1 MQVELQ
7 PNLQAGRGGRFP
19 VPTVLQME
27 ATECAAACLGM
38 ILAFHR
44 RWVPLEGLRI
54 RCGVSRDGA
63 NAASIL
69 RTAREYG
76 LLAKGFRCAT
86 DNLCEIPFPMI
97 LFWGY
102 NHFVVLEGVRGKRFY
117 LNDPHDGPARIT
129 REEFEAKYTGVCLGF
144 ERGPDF
150 EEGGRKP
157 GLIRGLQ
164 DRFAQSRRPFLFVS
178 LATLALLGPGLA
190 IPALLKVFVDDV
202 LIGQNDRWTTELLM
216 GLLLAAVV
224 QGTLIWIQ
232 RTFLARMETRLS
244 IVTTARFF
252 WHVVTLPMVFFSQRY
267 AGDLAQRVE
276 SNDTVARLLSGE
288 LAVNLINLV
297 ALAFYGAVMFAHD
310 APLTLVVL
318 GIVAVNLVVL
328 RLAARARE
336 NANRRLLKEHGRVA
350 GASVSGVSMIE
361 TLKASGREG
370 DFFARWSGIQTN
382 ALAAQQELGFVTALV
397 NVAPP
402 LLNALGLV
410 AVLGVG
416 GLRILDGA
424 LTIGGLVAFQALAQR
439 FVGPVDGLVRFGA
452 NLQTV
457 RGDIMRL
464 DDVLRYE
471 PDPRTARS
479 MREAGSG
486 QADPPARGAV
496 ELDGVTFGY
505 KLKDAPL
512 IRDFSLSIPPGRRVA
527 LVGGSGS
534 GKSTVARLVCGLL
547 TPWSG
552 QVRID
557 GRPLSDTPPSRFAET
572 VSHVDQEFVLFKGSV
587 RENVALWDATIPER
601 DIVEALRDAAIHDVI
616 ASRRGRYDAPVDE
629 GGRNFSG
636 GQRQR
641 LEIARALARNPAI
654 LVLDEA
660 TAALGPITEIR
671 IDDRLRRRGCTCLI
685 VAHRLSTIRDA
696 DEIVVLERGEIVQR
710 GRHDELIAVSG
721 AYRNLVAAG

>member
-1 MQVELQ
+1 MELR
-7 PNLQAGRGGRFP
+7 PNLLAGHGGRLP

-44 RWVPLEGLRI
+44 RWVPLEELRV

-63 NAASIL
+63 NAASVL

-76 LLAKGFRCAT
+76 LIAKGFRCAT
-86 DNLCEIPFPMI
+86 ESLYEIPVPMI

-102 NHFVVLEGVRGKRFY
+102 NHFVVLEGIRRNRFY
-117 LNDPHDGPARIT
+117 VNDPQDGPSRLT
-129 REEFEAKYTGVCLGF
+129 RDEFVEKFTGVCLGF

-150 EEGGRKP
+150 REGGRKP
-157 GLIRGLQ
+157 GLVRGLR
-164 DRFAQSRRPFLFVS
+164 DRFTQSRRPLLFVS
-178 LATLALLGPGLA
+178 LATLGLLVPGLA
-190 IPALLKVFVDDV
+190 IPAMLKVFVDDV
-202 LIGQNDRWTTELLM
+202 LIGQNARWTTELLI
-216 GLLLAAVV
+216 GLVLAAGM

-232 RTFLARMETRLS
+232 RTFLARMEVRLS
-244 IVTTARFF
+244 VVTTARFF
-252 WHVVTLPMVFFSQRY
+252 WHVISLPMAFFSQRY
-267 AGDLAQRVE
+267 AGDLAHRVE

-297 ALAFYGAVMFAHD
+297 AMAFYGAVMFAYD
-310 APLTLVVL
+310 VPLTFVSL
-318 GIVAVNLVVL
+318 GMVAVNLVVL
-328 RLAARARE
+328 RLASGVRE
-336 NANRRLLKEHGRVA
+336 NANRRLLKEQGRVA
-350 GASVSGVSMIE
+350 GASVSGVSMME

-382 ALAAQQELGFVTALV
+382 ALAAQQELGFVTTLV
-397 NVAPP
+397 NAAPP
-402 LLNALGLV
+402 LLHGLGLV

-424 LTIGGLVAFQALAQR
+424 LTIGGLVAFQALTQR
-439 FVGPVDGLVRFGA
+439 FLGPVDGLVRFGA

-464 DDVLRYE
+464 DDVLRYQ
-471 PDPRTARS
+471 PDRRTAEG
-479 MREAGSG
+479 MREGDSHEA
-486 QADPPARGAV
+486 APPPRGAV
-496 ELDGVTFGY
+496 ELERVTFGY
-505 KLKDAPL
+505 KLKEAPL
-512 IRDFSLSIPPGRRVA
+512 IKDFSLSIPPGRRVA

-534 GKSTVARLVCGLL
+534 GKSTVARLMCGLL
-547 TPWSG
+547 SPWSG
-552 QVRID
+552 EVRID
-557 GRPLSDTPPSRFAET
+557 GRPVTDIPPSRFAET
-572 VSHVDQEFVLFKGSV
+572 VSHVDQKFVLFKGSV
-587 RENVALWDATIPER
+587 RENVALWDTTVPER
-601 DIVEALRDAAIHDVI
+601 DVVEALRDAAIHDLV
-616 ASRRGRYDAPVDE
+616 ASRPAKYDAPVDE

-641 LEIARALARNPAI
+641 LEIARALARNPAV

-660 TAALGPITEIR
+660 TAALDPITEIR

-710 GRHDELIAVSG
+710 GRHDDLIGVAG
-721 AYRNLVAAG
+721 PYRNLVAAG